1 MKGLEELGRA
11 RCDICCCFFVYQI
24 YSLSFFFY
32 YRCKAEGKREGL
44 FAKISKSILKEI
56 GFFPNLVVER
66 MAGCEGREIAG

>member
-1 MKGLEELGRA
+1 LL
-11 RCDICCCFFVYQI
+11 FFC
-24 YSLSFFFY
+24 LSDLFPFVFFY